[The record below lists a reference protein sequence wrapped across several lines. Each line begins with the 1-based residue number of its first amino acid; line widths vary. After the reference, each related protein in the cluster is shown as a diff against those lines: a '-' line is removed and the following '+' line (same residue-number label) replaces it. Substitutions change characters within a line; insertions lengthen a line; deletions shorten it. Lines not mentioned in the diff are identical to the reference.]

1 MLRLREL
8 LVAGDGVRLRVEE
21 QADAQVQ
28 LPHRLHVRQ
37 PAPACPCARPRVV
50 RRASRASSATSEA
63 ERSPAA
69 IAANAARETAAAS
82 AAAADG
88 RAGSEAGRALRRALR
103 SRPGFRSARGR
114 LVLRACGASG
124 AVVWI
129 VLCSGLHG
137 AHALHGEG
145 LHDEGFEGDVRGAP
159 LGGAVGAAG
168 SEVSPLSRPRRS
180 SALSIPVSSTCV
192 QPFIFGIK
200 CRYQCGEDSV
210 ASSKH
215 PEILREKKQELGDMS
230 LCVVA
235 EPYHRMTIPV
245 TFLVMI

>member
-50 RRASRASSATSEA
+50 RRASRASSATSGDGGGGGGGGGGRRRPPKPD
-63 ERSPAA
+63 ERFGALSETDPGSGARAGGLSSAPAA
-69 IAANAARETAAAS
+69 
-82 AAAADG
+82 
-88 RAGSEAGRALRRALR
+88 
-103 SRPGFRSARGR
+103 R
-114 LVLRACGASG
+114 LAWLC
-124 AVVWI
+124 I

-145 LHDEGFEGDVRGAP
+145 LHDEGFEDDVRGAP

-180 SALSIPVSSTCV
+180 SALSIPVSNTCV
-192 QPFIFGIK
+192 QPFIFGIT